1 MRPLARL
8 FALAFA
14 ISLPSCSLSRRSDA
28 TQDVPTRARI
38 DAALSR
44 MLADDA
50 LRNARVGVAVTDLA
64 TGEQLVAH
72 DADKGFLTASNMKL
86 VSTAVALATLTPSFR
101 WRTSVVVAPGSFVAD
116 GVVAGDVFLVG
127 GGDPSLGGPPRAS
140 DGAADGIDSLAEQL
154 HRNGV
159 RRITGAVRG
168 DASAEPFP
176 IYGSGWQWD
185 YLEEDYAAPSAALGY
200 AQNVAEIRVHPTT
213 VGNSAKT
220 TCVPDVEL
228 PWLSLRVT
236 TVAKGEPTKIR
247 FQRVPHSDRVVV
259 EGSIAEDAP
268 PYRVPAAVGDP
279 AQFAAAAF
287 ARALQRRGIAVEG
300 GAPTSMRAP
309 DGAIELASCSSAPLS
324 DVVVPLLQQSINLY
338 AEQAWRAAAFHGRG
352 LRTFLDCEG
361 HAVATLAS
369 LGVPVDGMV
378 LADGSG
384 LSRRNLVQ
392 PRQLVA
398 LLAAMRKDARLLPMQ
413 QGLPVA
419 GESGT
424 LRARLLRGAAR
435 GHVRAKTGFV
445 SYVVAL
451 SGYADKKDGSAPFA
465 FSILLNNFTCEAD
478 RAKAAVDGFVE
489 ELAQCAGWRAD

>member
-1 MRPLARL
+1 MRARLDAALARL
-8 FALAFA
+8 LADA
-14 ISLPSCSLSRRSDA
+14 SLHD
-28 TQDVPTRARI
+28 ARI
-38 DAALSR
+38 
-44 MLADDA
+44 
-50 LRNARVGVAVTDLA
+50 GVAVTDLA

-86 VSTAVALATLTPSFR
+86 VSTAVALATLSPAFR
-101 WRTSVVVAPGSFVAD
+101 WRTRVVVPQGALAAE
-116 GVVAGDVFLVG
+116 GVVEGDVFLVG
-127 GGDPSLGGPPRAS
+127 GGDPSLGGPPRAI
-140 DGAADGIDSLAEQL
+140 GAAEDGLDALAEQL
-154 HRNGV
+154 HRRGV
-159 RRITGAVRG
+159 RRVTGAVRG

-185 YLEEDYAAPSAALGY
+185 YLEEDYAAPSAGLDY
-200 AQNVAEIRVHPTT
+200 AQNVAEVRVHPTT
-213 VGNSAKT
+213 AGNSATT
-220 TCVPDVEL
+220 TCTPDVEL

-259 EGSIAEDAP
+259 EGTIAEGAP

-287 ARALQRRGIAVEG
+287 ARALQRRGIAIEG

-309 DGAIELASCSSAPLS
+309 VGAIELASCDSAPLS
-324 DVVVPLLQQSINLY
+324 DVAVPLLQQSINLY
-338 AEQAWRAAAFHGRG
+338 AEQAWRAAAFHGKG
-352 LRTFLDCEG
+352 LGTFADCER

-369 LGVPVDGMV
+369 LGVPTDCIV

-398 LLAAMRKDARLLPMQ
+398 LLAVMRKDPRLLPMQ
-413 QGLPVA
+413 HALPVA

-424 LRARLLRGAAR
+424 LRARFSRGAAK

-451 SGYADKKDGSAPFA
+451 SGYADKKDGAAPFA
-465 FSILLNNFTCEAD
+465 FSILLNNFTCETD
-478 RAKAAVDGFVE
+478 RAKAAVDAFVE
-489 ELAQCAGWRAD
+489 ELAHCAGWRAD

>member
-8 FALAFA
+8 AVLALA
-14 ISLPSCSLSRRSDA
+14 ISLPSCAHPRRSDA
-28 TQDVPTRARI
+28 TKYAPTRVRLE
-38 DAALSR
+38 AALSR
-44 MLADDA
+44 LLSDDA
-50 LRNARVGVAVTDLA
+50 LQNARIGVAVTDLA

-86 VSTAVALATLTPSFR
+86 VSAAVALATLSPSFR
-101 WRTSVVVAPGSFVAD
+101 WQTRVVVAPGALGED

-127 GGDPSLGGPPRAS
+127 GGDPSLGGPPRALGVAT
-140 DGAADGIDSLAEQL
+140 DGLDALAEEL
-154 HRNGV
+154 HRSGL
-159 RRITGAVRG
+159 RRIVGAVRG

-185 YLEEDYAAPSAALGY
+185 YLEEDYAAPSAGLDY
-200 AQNVAEIRVHPTT
+200 AQNVAEVRVHPTT
-213 VGNSAKT
+213 AGKSATT
-220 TCVPDVEL
+220 TCAPDVEL

-259 EGSIAEDAP
+259 EGSVAEGAA
-268 PYRVPAAVGDP
+268 PYRVAVAVGDP

-287 ARALQRRGIAVEG
+287 ARALQRRGISIEG

-309 DGAIELASCSSAPLS
+309 EGAVELASCASAPLA

-338 AEQAWRAAAFHGRG
+338 AEQAWRAAAFHGKG
-352 LRTFLDCEG
+352 LRTFADCER
-361 HAVATLAS
+361 HALATLAT
-369 LGVPVDGMV
+369 LGVPTDGMV

-413 QGLPVA
+413 QGLPVG

-424 LRARLLRGAAR
+424 LRARLVRGAAK

-451 SGYADKKDGSAPFA
+451 SGYVDKQDGSAPFA
-465 FSILLNNFTCEAD
+465 FSILINHFTCEPD
-478 RAKAAVDGFVE
+478 RAKAAVDAFVE
-489 ELAQCAGWRAD
+489 QMAQCAGWGGG